1 MKWAGQAVPEDG
13 DQIIAQ
19 DWTSVQVGELVDVV
33 EPAGYTYSAYIETK
47 TERSDIVW
55 IKACGIGT
63 RHLLHELD
71 GTQLHR
77 REKP

>member
-1 MKWAGQAVPEDG
+1 MKRAKQASDGEQAV
-13 DQIIAQ
+13 AQ
-19 DWTSVQVGELVDVV
+19 DWTSLQVGDFV
-33 EPAGYTYSAYIETK
+33 EVIEPGGYTYVACIETMSEK
-47 TERSDIVW
+47 SDIVW
-55 IKACGIGT
+55 IRAWGFGT